1 MKKIIPCLDVK
12 DGKVV
17 KGINFEGL
25 RQMGDPVVMASNY
38 SKGGA
43 DELVLLDISAT
54 TEGRDT
60 MVDVVRQVAEQVSI
74 PFAVGGGVKNMEDIE
89 RILGAGA
96 DKVGINSAAVNRPE
110 LIKEAADKFG
120 SEKIVAAVDGKRM
133 DDGTWH
139 VMTHGGMKDAGIDA
153 VEWAKELEDLG
164 AGEILLTSV
173 DRDGM
178 KDGYDLELT
187 KAIVDAVQI
196 PVTASGGC
204 GKVEHIVEVFKE
216 TDAASALAASI
227 FHENQVS
234 IPEVKKQCREQGVD
248 VDEA

>member
-12 DGKVV
+12 DGQVV

-25 RQMGDPVVMASNY
+25 RLMGDPVEMASNY
-38 SKGGA
+38 SENGA

-60 MVDVVRQVAEQVSI
+60 MVDVVKRVAEKISI
-74 PFAVGGGVKNMEDIE
+74 PFAVGGGIKTLDDIS
-89 RILGAGA
+89 RVLDAGA
-96 DKVGINSAAVNRPE
+96 DKVGINSAAVDRPE
-110 LIKEAADKFG
+110 LIKEAAEKFG
-120 SEKIVAAVDGKRM
+120 SEKVVAAVDAKQFP
-133 DDGTWH
+133 DGSWH
-139 VMTHGGMKDAGIDA
+139 VMTHGGMKDAGLDA
-153 VEWAKELEDLG
+153 VQWSKMLEELG

-187 KAIVDAVQI
+187 KAIADAVAI

-204 GKVEHIVEVFKE
+204 GNSGHIVEVFEK
-216 TDAASALAASI
+216 TDCASALAASI
-227 FHENQVS
+227 FHENTVS
-234 IPEVKKQCREQGVD
+234 IPEVKKQCRERGVNVSD
-248 VDEA
+248 S